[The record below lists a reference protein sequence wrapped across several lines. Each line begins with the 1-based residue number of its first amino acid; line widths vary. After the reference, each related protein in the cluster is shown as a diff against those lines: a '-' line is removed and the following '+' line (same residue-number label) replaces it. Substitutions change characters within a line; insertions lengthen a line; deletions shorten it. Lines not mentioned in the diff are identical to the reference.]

1 MRVESYPRR
10 VQVLGQIGA
19 LLVLVGCQA
28 DKATNCQECDLGATD
43 TRLVESVTEVH
54 GLDLKEGDSTNQKDA
69 EEMHTPVP
77 LGPLVVMTFNTGTS
91 MKPPEGQ
98 ENQGFQAQQQAWC
111 DEYYGNGLGW
121 KPFVEEARRF
131 IEEVSPDLITFQEI
145 FDSNE
150 CPGVPQE
157 ARVGFVCEEWQ
168 PGDPIVAQ
176 LITGP
181 EYQVVCNWGKTD
193 KCAAV
198 HQRLGHFRGCDGA
211 FCLEGMQ
218 GGELEGCG
226 SGSRI
231 GRGTIDL
238 VGGGELTLVNVHGS
252 SGFLEEDSACRIRQF
267 DQVFLDLGDG
277 APAANGMRNLIMG
290 DFNTDPGV
298 MVGSD
303 PSAEHLLTFVG
314 VDKPFHFVSGM
325 GADAEKTYAGLFI
338 IDYVVSDVF
347 AGQCWTAGV
356 TPGHPPVSASVG
368 FDHHPTVCTI
378 SESLAK

>member
-1 MRVESYPRR
+1 M
-10 VQVLGQIGA
+10 
-19 LLVLVGCQA
+19 
-28 DKATNCQECDLGATD
+28 N
-43 TRLVESVTEVH
+43 VESVTWARGTLCSLAALLLVVGCNANTAPADAGVH
-54 GLDLKEGDSTNQKDA
+54 VDQADLGGSQCVPDLCRFDTVASDSQADTGLDSTQPA
-69 EEMHTPVP
+69 PPV
-77 LGPLVVMTFNTGTS
+77 GPLVVMSFNTGTS
-91 MKPPEGQ
+91 MKPPQGR

-131 IEEVSPDLITFQEI
+131 VDEVSPDLITFQEI

-150 CPGVPQE
+150 CPDVPLE
-157 ARVGFVCEEWQ
+157 ARVGFVCEDWQ

-181 EYQVVCNWGKTD
+181 DYQIVCNWGKTD

-198 HQRLGHFRGCDGA
+198 HQRLGRFRGCHGA

-218 GGELEGCG
+218 GGELDGCG

-314 VDKPFHFVSGM
+314 EGKPFHFVSGM
-325 GADAEKTYAGLFI
+325 GGDAEKTYAGLFI

-356 TPGHPPVSASVG
+356 TPGHPPVSTSVG
-368 FDHHPTVCTI
+368 FDHHPTVCTV
-378 SESLAK
+378 SQSAAK